1 MALTLR
7 DVAVTSTSVAATSS
21 KKEKVTR
28 LAALLRSAGDDE
40 LPIVVGLLAGLP
52 RQGRIGVG
60 WALLGSI
67 DPPPGIEGGT
77 RTVAEFDCLLD
88 ELAALAGEGST
99 TARAERLSR
108 FLAETAPDEVELVRR
123 LLLGGL
129 RQGAL
134 EGLVLDALAA
144 ATDTAPAAVRRALM
158 LAGDLAAVATIAR
171 QGEGALAGVHLV
183 VGRPLRPMLAATSPD
198 VATAVDELGLAS
210 VVWKLAGARVQ
221 VHRHH
226 DQVSI
231 FTRNLN
237 DITARLPDVVELVR
251 RLPGHAAVLD
261 GELIGL
267 NETAAEQM
275 TPHLFQDTI
284 SRFATRR
291 SGGDA
296 IALSPFFFDCLH
308 LDGTD
313 LVDRPLHERLAAL
326 DRAVGRYAVTRV
338 VTDDATAA
346 ARFSADALQRGHEG
360 VMVKALD
367 APYAAGRRG
376 SAWRK
381 VKPVR
386 TLDLVVL
393 AAEWGH
399 GRRQGRLS
407 NLHLGAR
414 DPSGPDR
421 FVMVGKTFKGLTD
434 ALLTWQTEQLL
445 ARQHSTSGITVH
457 VRPELVVEIAL
468 DGVQRSVR
476 YPGGV
481 ALRFARV
488 RRYRDDKDPAEA
500 DTIATVRALLAGAGT
515 DEVDRD
521 GS

>member
-7 DVAVTSTSVAATSS
+7 DVALTSASVAATSS

-28 LAALLRSAGDDE
+28 LAALLRSADDDE

-60 WALLGSI
+60 WALLGA
-67 DPPPGIEGGT
+67 IESPATVAGGT
-77 RTVAEFDCLLD
+77 RTVAEFDRLLD
-88 ELAALAGEGST
+88 ELGGLAGEGST
-99 TARAERLSR
+99 AARTERLTR
-108 FLAETAPDEVELVRR
+108 FLAETAPDEVDLIRR

-144 ATDTAPAAVRRALM
+144 ATATAPAAVRRALM
-158 LAGDLAAVATIAR
+158 LAGDLATVAAVARRGDA
-171 QGEGALAGVHLV
+171 ALADVRLV
-183 VGRPLRPMLAATSPD
+183 VGRPLRPMLAASSAD
-198 VATAVDELGLAS
+198 VATAVGELGLAS
-210 VVWKLAGARVQ
+210 VEWKLDGARVQ
-221 VHRHH
+221 VHRHR
-226 DQVSI
+226 DDVAI

-237 DITARLPDVVELVR
+237 DITARLPEVVELVR
-251 RLPGHAAVLD
+251 GLAVDAVVLD

-267 NETAAEQM
+267 AEGTAEAL
-275 TPHLFQDTI
+275 TPQLFQDTI
-284 SRFATRR
+284 SRFATRHTA
-291 SGGDA
+291 GDGT
-296 IALSPFFFDCLH
+296 ALSPFFFDCLH

-313 LVDRPLHERLAAL
+313 LVDRPLQERLAAL
-326 DRAVGRYAVTRV
+326 DRAVGPHAVTRI
-338 VTDDATAA
+338 VTDDPAA
-346 ARFSADALQRGHEG
+346 ATRFSADALHQGHEG
-360 VMVKALD
+360 VMVKALE

-434 ALLTWQTEQLL
+434 ALLQWQTEQLL
-445 ARQHSTSGITVH
+445 ARQVSTRGITVH

-488 RRYRDDKDPAEA
+488 RRYRDDKPPAEA
-500 DTIATVRALLAGAGT
+500 DTIATVQAMLAGGGPDA
-515 DEVDRD
+515 VDGD